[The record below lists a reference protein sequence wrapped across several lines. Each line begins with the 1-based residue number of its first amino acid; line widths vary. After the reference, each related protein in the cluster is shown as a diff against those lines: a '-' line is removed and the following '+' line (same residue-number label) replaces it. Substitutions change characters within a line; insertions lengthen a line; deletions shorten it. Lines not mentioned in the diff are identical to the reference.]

1 VLSLHWL
8 KLAPVLV
15 PAMLTLGVAGAIAV
29 RRRRARRAP
38 AAAPAAAPGL
48 RLDPV
53 ALRPLAR
60 DAVLERLSDPVVVVD
75 LEGRL
80 VDLNPAAAQLLG
92 AGPAAADGAFDPR
105 RLQGWAAVAEALD
118 GAALVRR
125 PGPGATAPGG
135 DLIFEAQVSEVRSP
149 EGALR
154 GRAVLLR
161 NVTAHLRVEAAM
173 AAAQQRLEERV
184 RARTVELGAA
194 PSSRTPSRSRR
205 SSTSTGTCWR

>member
-1 VLSLHWL
+1 MLSLHWL

-125 PGPGATAPGG
+125 PGPGATGLFPRETALAAIRQALHARPQ
-135 DLIFEAQVSEVRSP
+135 LIPLNERALAVGWEAG
-149 EGALR
+149 EGTA
-154 GRAVLLR
+154 GP
-161 NVTAHLRVEAAM
+161 VT
-173 AAAQQRLEERV
+173 
-184 RARTVELGAA
+184 
-194 PSSRTPSRSRR
+194 
-205 SSTSTGTCWR
+205 